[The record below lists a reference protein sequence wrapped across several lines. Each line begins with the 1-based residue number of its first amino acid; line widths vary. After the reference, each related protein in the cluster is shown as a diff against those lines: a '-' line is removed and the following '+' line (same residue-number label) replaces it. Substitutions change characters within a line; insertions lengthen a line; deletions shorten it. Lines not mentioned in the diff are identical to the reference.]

1 MITGPQCRAGRALI
15 EVTRTKL
22 AVRSGVDEAAIEKFE
37 RKLQELEP
45 GMIVSLQSALE
56 TLGAVFIDENGG
68 GIGVRLKFT
77 ESEARRIARLE
88 SEVDWSPTTG
98 SLDPVRLLAATL
110 CPSSKPTL
118 WCPISWHTLI
128 STFYSLLH
136 SAAHP
141 HTAER
146 IHKFLA
152 DASTKVRA
160 SKL

>member
-1 MITGPQCRAGRALI
+1 MITGPQCRAGRALV

-88 SEVDWSPTTG
+88 SEGGLVANNRVP
-98 SLDPVRLLAATL
+98 
-110 CPSSKPTL
+110 
-118 WCPISWHTLI
+118 
-128 STFYSLLH
+128 
-136 SAAHP
+136 
-141 HTAER
+141 
-146 IHKFLA
+146 
-152 DASTKVRA
+152 
-160 SKL
+160 